1 MGMLS
6 EMQVRIDEMVNAL
19 SNSANEKIS
28 RIKRVFEEA
37 IGNELARH
45 YYIRGNAGDVRKI
58 SLDSGLINISFR

>member
-1 MGMLS
+1 
-6 EMQVRIDEMVNAL
+6 MVNAL

-28 RIKRVFEEA
+28 RVKRVFEEA

-58 SLDSGLINISFR
+58 SLETGLINLGFR